1 MGGHPSHKP
10 TSRRAIPRLLSFFLV
25 GVTLKDKKK
34 RMEER
39 QKRRDERESSK
50 SPGESTGE
58 YQFPMPVFDEEA
70 FHLRENAS
78 AKISIVGV
86 GLGAILGIV
95 AAYAQPLL
103 TRGDPRLWFLGL
115 ILFLAGAAAIRPLV
129 HLIGVDTAKMKG
141 KDWLGHMATI
151 FFTFLTTWILF
162 INPPFA

>member
-1 MGGHPSHKP
+1 MDGHPSRKP
-10 TSRRAIPRLLSFFLV
+10 LGRRTSPRLLALSLV

-34 RMEER
+34 RMEQR

-58 YQFPMPVFDEEA
+58 YEFPMPVFDEEA

-86 GLGAILGIV
+86 GLGAVLGIV

-115 ILFLAGAAAIRPLV
+115 VFFLAGAAAIRPLV

-151 FFTFLTTWILF
+151 FFTFLAAWILF
-162 INPPFA
+162 SNPPFV